1 MVSKTTISQQQQYQK
16 RHQEDIT
23 DKDDD
28 QEANSSASLATRES
42 FSNDD
47 GASENGASLKTKKLV
62 NRQRY
67 SLFYGHNDMSDSE
80 SVSVAASKPPP
91 QSLDYYDDVKKNLN
105 FDDDDE
111 DENEDTDDEDIENNG
126 SRVPN
131 GKKTVNFVIDLRSQ
145 TSKISNKPTTNPN
158 KQQSASKSTTPQ
170 QDHNLSTSSRA
181 TSMISLST
189 VTSASSMSLLRPNTS
204 RITTKPNSTAGR
216 KKWK

>member
-1 MVSKTTISQQQQYQK
+1 MVGKTTISQQQQHQK
-16 RHQEDIT
+16 RHQEDII

-62 NRQRY
+62 NRQRD
-67 SLFYGHNDMSDSE
+67 SLFYGHNDLSDSE

-105 FDDDDE
+105 FDDEDDE
-111 DENEDTDDEDIENNG
+111 DEDTDDEDIENNE
-126 SRVPN
+126 SHVPN
-131 GKKTVNFVIDLRSQ
+131 SKKTVNFVIDLRSQ
-145 TSKISNKPTTNPN
+145 TSKITNKPTTNPN

>member
-1 MVSKTTISQQQQYQK
+1 MVGKTTISQQQQYQK

-62 NRQRY
+62 NRQRD

-105 FDDDDE
+105 FDDDE

-126 SRVPN
+126 SHVPN

-145 TSKISNKPTTNPN
+145 TSKISNKPATNPN
-158 KQQSASKSTTPQ
+158 KQHSASKSTTPQ